1 MKLVKQSDEQGS
13 EAVRLL
19 YEANEELSHKGENQ
33 KLRRQLSVYEAAL
46 AKVTYE
52 FTRITNDAQ
61 RMADENALLKSTRLI
76 CSSCQDRESEKKNL
90 EKATEAMEKE
100 KNDIQVTEKVVR
112 KLISNKTMVDRG
124 TQPGHFCHICEKT
137 YVTESNLKS
146 HMKIVHEVKKPVDV
160 KRQFKCII
168 CLASFSTGKEAES
181 HFKSVHEEKD
191 PEFSCNECSVNFT
204 LRIHL
209 ERHIEEVHEEK
220 SPENGTQSEEQT
232 ELVHE
237 EKSPEN
243 GNQSE
248 EQTELVHEEKSQQP
262 ENVITVEVTSNNN
275 TDENGNQSEEQTD
288 LVHEE
293 KSQQPE
299 NVVSEKVV
307 SENAQILPNTIHSE
321 VGSVHEEKSPETFCI
336 QATSDFLNAQKL
348 ISSNEDFKIVVSN
361 SLLETREYQLFTQK
375 IQELPLQSVAP
386 TSSEIAPV
394 VLESVEKCPRCN
406 EDWLTQDLP
415 NHLESCADLTE
426 SKKIQKPGGKTD
438 LCQFCNKFFK
448 GQKNL
453 KAHIKRMHQRTVGTV
468 DMVHEVKKQPET
480 SNQTDFTVVPEVDQ
494 QNNIERSENTS
505 LENWRIAEV
514 AKSEAKKA
522 FQCTICK
529 TAFHAALELV
539 EHIEVAHKI
548 PSQKRKA
555 GPVTEIHE
563 EKIRSVS
570 SNAVNANF
578 QTKSEPVLPACYIC
592 SKKFTRKDTLTQHVL
607 QVHEGVK
614 PFCCP
619 VCKMDFAQ
627 KIHLIRHQERKK
639 HTDTEEA

>member
-1 MKLVKQSDEQGS
+1 MKLVKQSDAQGS
-13 EAVRLL
+13 EAVQLL

-146 HMKIVHEVKKPVDV
+146 HMKIVHEVKKPNDV
-160 KRQFKCII
+160 KRQFKCVS

-220 SPENGTQSEEQT
+220 SPENGNQSEEQT

-237 EKSPEN
+237 EKSQQPENVISVEVTSNNNTDEN

-262 ENVITVEVTSNNN
+262 ENVISVEVTSNNN
-275 TDENGNQSEEQTD
+275 TDENGNQSEEQTQ

-307 SENAQILPNTIHSE
+307 SKNAQIPPNTIHSE

-336 QATSDFLNAQKL
+336 QATSDFL
-348 ISSNEDFKIVVSN
+348 F
-361 SLLETREYQLFTQK
+361 
-375 IQELPLQSVAP
+375 
-386 TSSEIAPV
+386 
-394 VLESVEKCPRCN
+394 
-406 EDWLTQDLP
+406 
-415 NHLESCADLTE
+415 
-426 SKKIQKPGGKTD
+426 
-438 LCQFCNKFFK
+438 
-448 GQKNL
+448 
-453 KAHIKRMHQRTVGTV
+453 
-468 DMVHEVKKQPET
+468 
-480 SNQTDFTVVPEVDQ
+480 
-494 QNNIERSENTS
+494 
-505 LENWRIAEV
+505 
-514 AKSEAKKA
+514 
-522 FQCTICK
+522 
-529 TAFHAALELV
+529 
-539 EHIEVAHKI
+539 
-548 PSQKRKA
+548 
-555 GPVTEIHE
+555 
-563 EKIRSVS
+563 
-570 SNAVNANF
+570 
-578 QTKSEPVLPACYIC
+578 
-592 SKKFTRKDTLTQHVL
+592 
-607 QVHEGVK
+607 
-614 PFCCP
+614 
-619 VCKMDFAQ
+619 
-627 KIHLIRHQERKK
+627 
-639 HTDTEEA
+639 

>member
-1 MKLVKQSDEQGS
+1 MKLVKQSDAQGS
-13 EAVRLL
+13 EAVKLL

-61 RMADENALLKSTRLI
+61 KMADENALLKSTRLI
-76 CSSCQDRESEKKNL
+76 CSSCQERESEKKNL
-90 EKATEAMEKE
+90 EKASEAMEKE
-100 KNDIQVTEKVVR
+100 KYDIQVTEKVVR

-146 HMKIVHEVKKPVDV
+146 HMKIVHEVKKPNDV
-160 KRQFKCII
+160 KRQFKCVS
-168 CLASFSTGKEAES
+168 CLASFSTGKEAKS

-237 EKSPEN
+237 EKS
-243 GNQSE
+243 
-248 EQTELVHEEKSQQP
+248 QQP
-262 ENVITVEVTSNNN
+262 ENVISVEVTSNNN
-275 TDENGNQSEEQTD
+275 TDENGNQSEEQTQ

-307 SENAQILPNTIHSE
+307 SKNAQIPPNTIHSE

-336 QATSDFLNAQKL
+336 QATSDFLNAQQL

-375 IQELPLQSVAP
+375 IQELPLESVAP

-394 VLESVEKCPRCN
+394 VLQSVEKCPRCN

-415 NHLESCADLTE
+415 NHLAHCPDLTE
-426 SKKIQKPGGKTD
+426 SKKIQKPGEKTD
-438 LCQFCNKFFK
+438 LCTFCNKFFK

-453 KAHIKRMHQRTVGTV
+453 KAHIKRMHQPTVGTV
-468 DMVHEVKKQPET
+468 EMVHEVKKQPGT
-480 SNQTDFTVVPEVDQ
+480 SNQTDFTVVPEVASHFDQ
-494 QNNIERSENTS
+494 QNNIVDRSENTS
-505 LENWRIAEV
+505 LENWRIAAV
-514 AKSEAKKA
+514 TKSEAKKA
-522 FQCTICK
+522 YKCTICQ
-529 TAFHAALELV
+529 TAFHEASELV
-539 EHIEVAHKI
+539 NHILVAHKI

-555 GPVTEIHE
+555 GPVTEVHE
-563 EKIRSVS
+563 EKIRLVEVS
-570 SNAVNANF
+570 SDMVNAHF
-578 QTKSEPVLPACYIC
+578 QSKSEPVLPSCHIC

-614 PFCCP
+614 PFSCP
-619 VCKMDFAQ
+619 VCEMDFAQ

>member
-1 MKLVKQSDEQGS
+1 MKLVKQSDAQGS
-13 EAVRLL
+13 EAVKLL

-61 RMADENALLKSTRLI
+61 RMADENGLLKSTRLI

-100 KNDIQVTEKVVR
+100 KIDIQVTEKVVR

-146 HMKIVHEVKKPVDV
+146 HMKIVHEVKKPNDV
-160 KRQFKCII
+160 KKQFKCVI
-168 CLASFSTGKEAES
+168 CIASFSTGKEAKI
-181 HFKSVHEEKD
+181 HFTSVHEEKD

-220 SPENGTQSEEQT
+220 SPENGNQQS

-237 EKSPEN
+237 EKSQQPENVISVEVTSNNNTDVN

-262 ENVITVEVTSNNN
+262 ENV
-275 TDENGNQSEEQTD
+275 
-288 LVHEE
+288 
-293 KSQQPE
+293 
-299 NVVSEKVV
+299 VSEKVV
-307 SENAQILPNTIHSE
+307 SKNAQIPPNTIHSE
-321 VGSVHEEKSPETFCI
+321 VGSVHEEKSPEKTFCI
-336 QATSDFLNAQKL
+336 QDKSDFINAQKL

-361 SLLETREYQLFTQK
+361 SMLETREYQLFTQK
-375 IQELPLQSVAP
+375 VQELPLESVTP

-394 VLESVEKCPRCN
+394 VLQSVEKCPRCN
-406 EDWLTQDLP
+406 EDWLTQDFP
-415 NHLESCADLTE
+415 NHLASCPDLTE
-426 SKKIQKPGGKTD
+426 SKKIQKPGEKTD
-438 LCQFCNKFFK
+438 PCTFCNKFFK

-453 KAHIKRMHQRTVGTV
+453 KAHIKRMHQPTVGTV
-468 DMVHEVKKQPET
+468 EMVHEVKKQPET
-480 SNQTDFTVVPEVDQ
+480 SNQTDFTVVPEVASHFDQ

-505 LENWRIAEV
+505 LENWRISAV

-529 TAFHAALELV
+529 TAFHAASELV
-539 EHIEVAHKI
+539 KHVEVAHKI

-555 GPVTEIHE
+555 GPVTEVHE

-578 QTKSEPVLPACYIC
+578 QSKSEPFLPSCHIC

-607 QVHEGVK
+607 QVHEGIK

-639 HTDTEEA
+639 HADTD